1 MASVRIE
8 KLCKTFDEKTN
19 VVDDVSV
26 CIRDNEFVV
35 IVGPSGCGKTTTLN
49 IIAGLEKPSSGHIF
63 IDDECVDDVEP
74 KDRNI
79 AMVFQTHTLYPH
91 LSVKDNLA
99 FPLRIRRCD
108 KELIEQRVSS
118 TAEMLG
124 ISALLSRKPRQLSG
138 GQMQRVAIGKAIVRE
153 PKVFLMDE
161 PLSNL
166 DASLKTQMREE
177 LKRIHQKIDS
187 TFIYVTHDQV
197 EAMTLATTLIVMN
210 MGKIQQ
216 IGSPYEVFSKPS
228 NLFVSSFIGS
238 FPMNFIECEINDTSD
253 KRKSVCVFG
262 DDIQFTLSQNTLNKL
277 VVGIRA
283 EDLLVDFNSPGEPSE
298 ISSYEV
304 LGSNTLLK
312 CKLCNGISVSVLTNT
327 DMRFSRRLAMYPIG
341 DGVDITFALE
351 AGVKKNEEFQVRS
364 RMILRKSTLI
374 NWIEIIQAGPL
385 GTL

>member
-124 ISALLSRKPRQLSG
+124 ISDLNSLL
-138 GQMQRVAIGKAIVRE
+138 
-153 PKVFLMDE
+153 F
-161 PLSNL
+161 PLIIIQSQE
-166 DASLKTQMREE
+166 K
-177 LKRIHQKIDS
+177 
-187 TFIYVTHDQV
+187 
-197 EAMTLATTLIVMN
+197 MTLSVYIN
-210 MGKIQQ
+210 S
-216 IGSPYEVFSKPS
+216 IGSSY
-228 NLFVSSFIGS
+228 
-238 FPMNFIECEINDTSD
+238 TSD
-253 KRKSVCVFG
+253 YGAFMLALSLA
-262 DDIQFTLSQNTLNKL
+262 TLPIILL
-277 VVGIRA
+277 FIVVQKHFRMGMRGI
-283 EDLLVDFNSPGEPSE
+283 
-298 ISSYEV
+298 
-304 LGSNTLLK
+304 
-312 CKLCNGISVSVLTNT
+312 
-327 DMRFSRRLAMYPIG
+327 
-341 DGVDITFALE
+341 
-351 AGVKKNEEFQVRS
+351 
-364 RMILRKSTLI
+364 
-374 NWIEIIQAGPL
+374 
-385 GTL
+385 